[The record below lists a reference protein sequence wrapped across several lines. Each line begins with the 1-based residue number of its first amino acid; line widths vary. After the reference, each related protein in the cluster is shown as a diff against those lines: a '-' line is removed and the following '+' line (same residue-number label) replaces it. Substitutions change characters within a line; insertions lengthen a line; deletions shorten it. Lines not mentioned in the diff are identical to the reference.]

1 MLRKHIIPVVLVGKK
16 RLWIYQFYISSIR
29 LRIWTK
35 ICSKIFKRMKAQDK
49 QIEQVVVRF

>member
-35 ICSKIFKRMKAQDK
+35 ICSEIFKRMKAQDK

>member
-16 RLWIYQFYISSIR
+16 RLWIYQFYIWSIR

-35 ICSKIFKRMKAQDK
+35 ICSEIIKRMKAQDK